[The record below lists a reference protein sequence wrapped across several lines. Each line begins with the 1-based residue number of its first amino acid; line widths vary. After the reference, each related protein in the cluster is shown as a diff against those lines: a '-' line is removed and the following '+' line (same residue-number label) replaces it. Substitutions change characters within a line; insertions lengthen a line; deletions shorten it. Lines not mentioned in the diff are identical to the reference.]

1 MDQSFTE
8 LDSHADTCTFG
19 RGAYVL
25 QDTNETISVNPFDS
39 SLGTLHNVPIVTA
52 ALAYQ
57 DPISL
62 ETYILC
68 FPQSLYIESLDT
80 NLLCPL
86 QLRNNGVTI
95 FETPLQFLH
104 PNDRTTESHSII
116 YDDGIHHL
124 HIPLE
129 LNGVI
134 SRFHTRKPLPN
145 EIADE
150 DRFPKLW
157 MTNSRQWDPYDPTF
171 EHVENE
177 LRELSY
183 NPVREDRNRSI
194 SAVDRYLRSVCFADN
209 FIQRL
214 EASVRISSM
223 NIDSKRKRKGFVSSI
238 DLAKRWHV
246 GLDAAKRTL
255 DRTTQLAVRDFTL
268 TQGGRRLKPTA
279 YQLKHRRLNT
289 PMYTDTMFAKTKSLR
304 QNTCAQIYATDFQWS
319 KVYPLRS
326 KADAHLSLDSL
337 FSRVGIPK
345 RMIPDNAPELVQGD
359 FKRKLL
365 RASVDIKPVEAY
377 SPNQNLAETCIRE
390 LKRTYRK
397 LMKSTNCPAILW
409 DFAFEYVADVRAH
422 TAHPLHA
429 LQGDVP
435 QTVLLGDTADISHLC
450 EFGFYDFIWY
460 ITPADQNLEVKL
472 LGRYLGPSHDVGEAM
487 CAYVLTS
494 KGQVVSRTS
503 VFPLSIADQ
512 NSEPVKAK
520 KEAFM
525 KTLSEKFGDRLAG
538 EIFEDDEPD
547 EFPDNVRYED
557 DEPAQVEDTIEI
569 DDFGE
574 EDAYDRYVSAKVLLP
589 SGDELLYGTVRS
601 RKRDADG
608 RPIGRGH
615 TNPIL
620 DTTMYEVEF
629 EDGRVEAY
637 HANKI
642 AESIYA
648 RIDDQG
654 FTKFYL
660 DEIIDHQKGGD
671 AVTMDN
677 ATFTLNNRVLPKR
690 TTRGWKLLVRWKDG
704 TTSWESLKELKESNP
719 LEVAEYA
726 VANNIASEPAFAWW
740 VPYTLKKRDRV
751 IKAVKNRYSRTYQK
765 FGIELPKTVER
776 ALEIDGETG
785 TTFWRDAIQKEMK
798 AVLPAFEILDD
809 PNTNL
814 VGYSEISTHLVF
826 DVKMDF
832 TRKARFVANPHGGD
846 GTAPDVVKSSPIN
859 TYASVVSRE
868 SVRIAFLLAALND
881 LDLMAADI
889 ANAYLNAPCREKIYI
904 TCGIEFGDNNRG
916 KKAKIVKALYGL
928 FSSGASWRSLISET
942 LQVNLGFMPCRA
954 DADVWLRPAEKADGT
969 KYYEY
974 VLVYTDDLL
983 VLSTDPKTILNHLD
997 QHFLLKKGS
1006 VGEPKT
1012 YLGADIHKH
1021 VLPDRANKTRWAMS
1035 ATTYVKN
1042 AVNNVSNY
1050 LSDRGLTLKSK
1061 APTVL
1066 PSGYSPELDVSELC
1080 NDTDA
1085 NYFQQLIGVLRWA
1098 TELGRVDIC
1107 CEVSMMAAFSAA
1119 PRVGHLQAVFH
1130 IFAYLKQHGRSKI
1143 VFDDSYVD
1151 MPVPNLPDWADFY
1164 PYAKEEIP
1172 FDAPEPRGKAVQ
1184 SLTFCDSDHAGDKV
1198 TRRSRT
1204 GILLFVNRALVNWFS
1219 KKQNSVETS
1228 TFGSEFMA
1236 LKTAMEMVIGLRYKL
1251 RMMGVPIEGP
1261 TRFCVDNMSVVNNT
1275 SIPSSTLK
1283 KKSNSIAY
1291 HFVREKIAA
1300 RVGYVTYEPT
1310 DTNLADILTKQQSGP
1325 KRTQLASM
1333 ILH

>member
-1 MDQSFTE
+1 

-19 RGAYVL
+19 RGSYIL
-25 QDTNETISVNPFDS
+25 QDTGTTISVNPFDS
-39 SLGTLHNVPIVTA
+39 SLGSINNVPIVTA

-57 DPISL
+57 DPTSL
-62 ETYILC
+62 QTFILC

-86 QLRNNGVTI
+86 QLRANGVTVH
-95 FETPLQFLH
+95 ETPLQFLH
-104 PNDRTTESHSII
+104 PSDRSEEGHSII

-134 SRFHTRKPLPN
+134 SRFHTRKPLQH

-150 DRFPKLW
+150 DRYPKIW
-157 MTNSRQWDPYDPTF
+157 MTNPKPWDPYDISF
-171 EHVENE
+171 EQVETE

-183 NPVREDRNRSI
+183 NPVRIDRDRSI
-194 SAVDRYLRSVCFADN
+194 SALDRFYHSNRLDDDFVE
-209 FIQRL
+209 RL
-214 EASVRISSM
+214 ESTVRVSSM
-223 NIDSKRKRKGFVSSI
+223 NTDPKRKRKGFVSSI

-246 GLDAAKRTL
+246 GLDAAKRTI
-255 DRTTQLAVRDFTL
+255 DKTTQLAVRDFTS
-268 TQGGRRLKPTA
+268 TQGGRRLKPSA

-289 PMYTDTMFAKTKSLR
+289 VMYTDTMFSKVKSLR
-304 QNTCAQIYATDFQWS
+304 QNTCAQIFTTDFQWT
-319 KVYPLRS
+319 KAYPIRT

-345 RMIPDNAPELVQGD
+345 RIIPDNAPELVQGD

-390 LKRTYRK
+390 LKRAYRK
-397 LMKSTNCPAILW
+397 LMKSTNCPAVLW
-409 DFAFEYVADVRAH
+409 DFAFEYVAEIRSH

-435 QTVLLGDTADISHLC
+435 QTILLGDTADISHLC
-450 EFGFYDFIWY
+450 EFGFYDFVWY
-460 ITPADQNLEVKL
+460 ITPADQQLEVKQ

-494 KGQVVSRTS
+494 KGQIISRTS
-503 VFPLSIADQ
+503 VFPLSVADE
-512 NSEPVKAK
+512 NSEAIKMK
-520 KEAFM
+520 KDAYM
-525 KTLSEKFGDRLAG
+525 KSLAEKLGDRMAG
-538 EIFEDDEPD
+538 EVFEDDEPD
-547 EFPDNVRYED
+547 EYPDNVRYED
-557 DEPAQVEDTIEI
+557 DEPATVEETLEVDEL
-569 DDFGE
+569 GE
-574 EDAYDRYVSAKVLLP
+574 EDAYDRYISAKVLLP
-589 SGDELLYGTVRS
+589 SGDEMLYGTVKS
-601 RKRDADG
+601 RKRDTDG

-615 TNPIL
+615 SNPVL
-620 DTTMYEVEF
+620 DTSIYEVEF

-648 RIDDQG
+648 RIDNDG
-654 FTKFYL
+654 FTKFYM
-660 DEIIDHQKGGD
+660 DEIIDHEKGAD

-677 ATFTLNNRVLPKR
+677 ATFTLNGRTLPKR

-704 TTSWESLKELKESNP
+704 TTSWEQLKELKESNP
-719 LEVAEYA
+719 IEVAEYA
-726 VANNIASEPAFAWW
+726 AANNIASEPAFAWW
-740 VPYTLKKRDRV
+740 VPYTLRKRDRV
-751 IKAVKNRYSRTYQK
+751 IKAVKKRYFRTFQK

-776 ALEIDGETG
+776 ALEIDAETG
-785 TTFWRDAIQKEMK
+785 TTLWRDAIQKEMK
-798 AVLPAFEILDD
+798 AVLPAFEIIDD
-809 PNTNL
+809 PDTSL

-832 TRKARFVANPHGGD
+832 TRKARLVANPHGGD
-846 GTAPDVVKSSPIN
+846 GTAPSILKNSPIN

-868 SVRIAFLLAALND
+868 SVRIAFLLAALNE

-889 ANAYLNAPCREKIYI
+889 ANAYLNAPCREKIYV
-904 TCGIEFGDNNRG
+904 TCGLEFGPHNKG
-916 KKAKIVKALYGL
+916 KRAKIVKALYGL
-928 FSSGASWRSLISET
+928 HSSGASWRSLISET
-942 LQVNLGFMPCRA
+942 LQENLNFMPCRA
-954 DADVWLRPAEKADGT
+954 DADVWLRPAERADGT

-983 VLSTDPKTILNHLD
+983 VLSTDPKAILNHLD

-1021 VLPDRANKTRWAMS
+1021 YLPDQPDKVRWAMS
-1035 ATTYVKN
+1035 AATYVKN
-1042 AVNNVSNY
+1042 AISNVSNY
-1050 LSDRGLTLKSK
+1050 LSDRGLQLKTK

-1066 PSGYSPELDVSELC
+1066 PSGYSPELDASELC
-1080 NDTDA
+1080 DDEEA
-1085 NYFQQLIGVLRWA
+1085 NYYQQQIGVLRWA

-1119 PRVGHLQAVFH
+1119 PRKGHLQAVFH
-1130 IFAYLKQHGRSKI
+1130 MFAYLKQHGRSKI
-1143 VFDDSYVD
+1143 VFDDSYID
-1151 MPVPNLPDWADFY
+1151 MPVPSLPDWSDFY
-1164 PYAKEEIP
+1164 PDAKEEIP

-1184 SLTFCDSDHAGDKV
+1184 TLTFCDSDHAGDKV

-1204 GILLFVNRALVNWFS
+1204 GILLYVNRALVNWFS

-1251 RMMGVPIEGP
+1251 RMMGVPLEGP

-1275 SIPSSTLK
+1275 TIPASTLK

-1300 RVGYVTYEPT
+1300 RTGYVTYEPT
-1310 DTNLADILTKQQSGP
+1310 ETNLADILTKQQPGP